1 MRQAVIQL
9 RKRFWVD
16 LAPALAVRPFLM
28 AKTVGTF
35 LAAEARRL
43 AAGAQDA
50 DPRGVAGVLLGDS
63 TIARLEDGSWGY
75 EFDVQT
81 RWAFYPAGSANLIAT
96 YFCARGLGEAGLVL
110 GESAW
115 LDRMRTS
122 AGFVDR
128 TLRSDAGWFRYTVD
142 SDVLVHNANLLG
154 AGLVASAGA
163 AARDGGMVERAVR
176 AAQISIEAQGA
187 DGSWPYGARAGL
199 EWCDNFHTAYN
210 LDGLLSVWLASGD
223 QRVEESLRRGSEY
236 WVSRFFEADGAPR
249 YFDRTAEPFDVHSAG
264 TAIDVASKLAAFGFD
279 TGDTAR
285 IAAEWT
291 RKHLV
296 APDGTTYYQWS
307 PLRVDRRHFVR
318 WGDAHVAMGFASLLC
333 LDADVLPPLE
343 ASIVEAGRR

>member
-1 MRQAVIQL
+1 
-9 RKRFWVD
+9 
-16 LAPALAVRPFLM
+16 M

-35 LAAEARRL
+35 LAAEARRF

-50 DPRGVAGVLLGDS
+50 DPRAVADVLLGDS

-81 RWAFYPAGSANLIAT
+81 RWAFYPAGSANMIAT
-96 YFCARGLGEAGLVL
+96 YFCARGLGEAGLVC

-115 LDRMRTS
+115 LDHMRSS
-122 AGFVDR
+122 AGFVES

-154 AGLVASAGA
+154 AGLVAAAGA
-163 AARDGGMVERAVR
+163 EAEDGRMVDRALRAAR
-176 AAQISIEAQGA
+176 ISIDAQGA
-187 DGSWPYGARAGL
+187 NGSWPYGARADL
-199 EWCDNFHTAYN
+199 AWCDNFHTAYN
-210 LDGLLSVWLASGD
+210 LDGLLSVWLASAD
-223 QRVEESLRRGSEY
+223 EQVEESLRRGTQY

-264 TAIDVASKLAAFGFD
+264 TAIDVASKLAAFGID
-279 TGDTAR
+279 TERTAR

-291 RKHLV
+291 RNHLV

-307 PLRVDRRHFVR
+307 PRRVDRRHFVR
-318 WGDAHVAMGFASLLC
+318 WGDAHVALGFASLGC
-333 LDADVLPPLE
+333 LDADVPPPLE
-343 ASIVEAGRR
+343 GSIVAAGRR